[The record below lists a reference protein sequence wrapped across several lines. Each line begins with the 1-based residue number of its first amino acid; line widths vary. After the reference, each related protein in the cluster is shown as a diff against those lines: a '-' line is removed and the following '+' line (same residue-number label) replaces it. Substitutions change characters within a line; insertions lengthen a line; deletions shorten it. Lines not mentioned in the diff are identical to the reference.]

1 MVGILERGS
10 AFTHLQYRLA
20 EVNWRVFKVR
30 FHQGRDNHLETH
42 AYRQGQ
48 VEVR

>member
-1 MVGILERGS
+1 MSVV
-10 AFTHLQYRLA
+10 THLQYRLA
-20 EVNWRVFKVR
+20 EVDLRVSKVR
-30 FHQGRDNHLETH
+30 LHQGRDNHLETH